1 METTGA
7 DTTSTFSFGTESPW
21 LGLDL
26 ATLEIHSRARMLQSK
41 QRAERLRRKNLAL
54 SHLLEV
60 AQAQRHVE
68 VDLRRTAARKT
79 EIIHPS
85 PEDEIELRSDTE
97 ILDLRMK
104 NALDD
109 RDGLQILRESQ
120 PRAAVSRRWG

>member
-54 SHLLEV
+54 SHLLEM
-60 AQAQRHVE
+60 AQAQRHIE
-68 VDLRRTAARKT
+68 VDIRRTTARTT
-79 EIIHPS
+79 EIIPPS
-85 PEDEIELRSDTE
+85 PEDEIELRAKSE

-109 RDGLQILRESQ
+109 RDGLRILRESQ
-120 PRAAVSRRWG
+120 PRAAASRRWG

>member
-54 SHLLEV
+54 SHLLEM
-60 AQAQRHVE
+60 AQAQRHIE
-68 VDLRRTAARKT
+68 VDIRRTTARKT
-79 EIIHPS
+79 EIIPPS
-85 PEDEIELRSDTE
+85 AEDEIELRAKSE

-109 RDGLQILRESQ
+109 RDGLRILRESQ
-120 PRAAVSRRWG
+120 PRAAASRRWG